1 MSWLWKLKE
10 KVAIALGKFLFQALQ
25 FIFWNQGF
33 KFKFNVVNLS
43 QFVCIIV
50 QLTQVKQLYSWKH
63 ILPSSWNLIRNQLRL
78 HSWKLILES

>member
-10 KVAIALGKFLFQALQ
+10 KVTIALGKFLFQALE
-25 FIFWNQGF
+25 FEIKDLG
-33 KFKFNVVNLS
+33 

-50 QLTQVKQLYSWKH
+50 QLTQIKQLYSWKH

-78 HSWKLILES
+78 HSWKLITSLTWVY